1 MKWVNYKEQPTKTIP
16 AKPLERETACKLDSK
31 ARLVLPL
38 HIRDSLNVSYGDCV
52 SMQVVGKNGS
62 SLLLKINSMQA
73 PAEGTQGKKFFKT
86 SKNAWESKR

>member
-1 MKWVNYKEQPTKTIP
+1 MKWVNYKEQLTKTIP
-16 AKPLERETACKLDSK
+16 KPLERETACKLDAK

-52 SMQVVGKNGS
+52 SMQVVGKNGA

-73 PAEGTQGKKFFKT
+73 PAEGGGKFVKV
-86 SKNAWESKR
+86 SKSAWEKR